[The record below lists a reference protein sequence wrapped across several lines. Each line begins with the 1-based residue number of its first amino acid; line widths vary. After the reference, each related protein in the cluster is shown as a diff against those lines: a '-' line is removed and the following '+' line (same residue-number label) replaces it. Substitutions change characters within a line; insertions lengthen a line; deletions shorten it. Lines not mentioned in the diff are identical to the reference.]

1 MTAFVTAGVPNN
13 LNERQN
19 PIARMLATIRL
30 ALDLKTVFESTEDR
44 EVRFERTRA
53 VLAKREI

>member
-13 LNERQN
+13 LHERQN
-19 PIARMLATIRL
+19 PIARILATIRL

-44 EVRFERTRA
+44 EIRLERTRA
-53 VLAKREI
+53 VLATSEI